1 MPSPSPTPVL
11 RLKRLLPLRAHSSA
25 RHSSVPQPDRRA
37 TLRDLYTSGLVS
49 IFRRH
54 SVLRVWEP
62 LRETPR
68 VVRPETEDAT
78 R

>member
-1 MPSPSPTPVL
+1 MSHSTFPRALTHLS
-11 RLKRLLPLRAHSSA
+11 PLRSLVHRPRTLSLTTSRSRAT
-25 RHSSVPQPDRRA
+25 RRG

-49 IFRRH
+49 IFRRD

-68 VVRPETEDAT
+68 RPAD
-78 R
+78 

>member
-1 MPSPSPTPVL
+1 MPTVT
-11 RLKRLLPLRAHSSA
+11 RIKRFLPLRAHL
-25 RHSSVPQPDRRA
+25 QPLQPASRRA

-49 IFRRH
+49 IFRRE

-68 VVRPETEDAT
+68 FTSADRGSD
-78 R
+78 

>member
-1 MPSPSPTPVL
+1 MSSTPAAPLL
-11 RLKRLLPLRAHSSA
+11 RIKRLLPLRPHSPA
-25 RHSSVPQPDRRA
+25 PLPPDRRA

-54 SVLRVWEP
+54 SVLRMWEP

-68 VVRPETEDAT
+68 SAQNDRTSD
-78 R
+78 